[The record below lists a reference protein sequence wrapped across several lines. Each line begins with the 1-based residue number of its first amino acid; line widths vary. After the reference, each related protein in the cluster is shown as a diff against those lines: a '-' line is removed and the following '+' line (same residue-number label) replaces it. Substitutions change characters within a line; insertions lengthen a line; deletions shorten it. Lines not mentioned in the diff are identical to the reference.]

1 MQSSISRIFSR
12 LPNDFIITLACN
24 LSDRRFCLSS
34 YSINYLF
41 AMACYKV
48 FPRKW
53 MLIFLAEDLQKL
65 NHEFVFRFRYWSV
78 RPDNILLTFINTIF
92 IKKSVNTATLPFP
105 LSLLLK
111 QDMFDIVTSMLLLQC
126 KVLLIL
132 YSTMHYVPYLDIH
145 KNSLLENRFVTHKHL
160 GSPNQFGTD
169 CSECVCCWC
178 G

>member
-12 LPNDFIITLACN
+12 LPNDFIFTLACN

-41 AMACYKV
+41 AMAYYKV

-92 IKKSVNTATLPFP
+92 IKKISKYCHFALSFVFATDTRYVWHCDFNVIAAVKSITD
-105 LSLLLK
+105 SLLYHALC
-111 QDMFDIVTSMLLLQC
+111 TLSW
-126 KVLLIL
+126 
-132 YSTMHYVPYLDIH
+132 YSQ
-145 KNSLLENRFVTHKHL
+145 E
-160 GSPNQFGTD
+160 
-169 CSECVCCWC
+169 
-178 G
+178 